1 MKKTKTEEEK
11 QEIKERNERIK
22 KWLLSP
28 KVSPLQIFIIE
39 AGTLYFI
46 FFETDIF
53 KSFPDFIKVIF
64 YIGIMVTSALFGVSI
79 INMKKWAEKVEEIYY
94 NSKLTPSQKEKL
106 YMEMALQVLDKIS
119 DIFYNQ
125 PHQGVIDMRGDEE
138 KSQSSSTNNDN
149 TTNEVIT

>member
-1 MKKTKTEEEK
+1 MKRKIKTEEEIAK
-11 QEIKERNERIK
+11 KKERNEKVK

-46 FFETDIF
+46 FFETEIF
-53 KSFPDFIKVIF
+53 KAFPDFIKVIF
-64 YIGIMVTSALFGVSI
+64 YVGIMVTSALFGVSI

-94 NSKLTPSQKEKL
+94 NSKLTPSQKEKR

-119 DIFYNQ
+119 DIFHDQ
-125 PHQGVIDMRGDEE
+125 PDQGIIDQRTPEQKEADKAKQDIE
-138 KSQSSSTNNDN
+138 QQ
-149 TTNEVIT
+149 